1 MKSSDKQELYLE
13 RKSKQILNPGYKYEG
28 YDLSLFPYEAVQNIR
43 DIGRSLGL
51 KVGQEYPGY
60 DKALQIL
67 RNKDLIENSAKR
79 EIASYLKTD
88 KKSMPRVW
96 KALTGTFF
104 GMPIAI
110 TIGHNE

>member
-1 MKSSDKQELYLE
+1 MSKENNSRQPSFSFVAQSDNTKVKRPVVSTPIQRTL
-13 RKSKQILNPGYKYEG
+13 KPG
-28 YDLSLFPYEAVQNIR
+28 
-43 DIGRSLGL
+43 
-51 KVGQEYPGY
+51 EYPGY

-79 EIASYLKTD
+79 EIAGYLKTD

-104 GMPIAI
+104 WYANSNNYR
-110 TIGHNE
+110 T